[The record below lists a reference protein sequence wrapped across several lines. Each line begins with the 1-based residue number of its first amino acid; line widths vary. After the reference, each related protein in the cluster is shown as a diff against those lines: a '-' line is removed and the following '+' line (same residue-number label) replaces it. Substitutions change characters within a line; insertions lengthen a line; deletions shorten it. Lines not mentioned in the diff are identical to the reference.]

1 MTINSFASPVG
12 RLYLEERDG
21 ALVSLDWSAR
31 PETGYSPLLAEA
43 VRQLDAYFEGKLRMF
58 DLPMRPEGSD
68 FRQRVW
74 QAMVGIPYGET
85 RTYGD
90 LARVAGGSPRAVGG
104 ACGANPLP
112 ILLPCHRVL
121 AAGGGLRGYSGAGGL
136 ATKRVLL
143 DIESGFSRLL

>member
-1 MTINSFASPVG
+1 MTVISFASPVG
-12 RLYLEERDG
+12 RLYLEETDG

-31 PETGYSPLLAEA
+31 PETGRSPLLGEA
-43 VRQLDAYFEGKLRMF
+43 VRQLDAYFAGKLRQF
-58 DLPMRPEGSD
+58 DLPMHPEGTD
-68 FRQRVW
+68 FRRRLW
-74 QAMVGIPYGET
+74 RAMTDIPYGET

-112 ILLPCHRVL
+112 ILIPCHRVL
-121 AAGGGLRGYSGAGGL
+121 AAGGRFGGYSGAGGL

-143 DIESGFSRLL
+143 DIESCNSRLL

>member
-1 MTINSFASPVG
+1 MTINSLASPVG
-12 RLYLEERDG
+12 RLYIEERDG

-31 PETGYSPLLAEA
+31 PETGHSPLLVEA

-58 DLPMRPEGSD
+58 DLPLRPEGSD

-74 QAMVGIPYGET
+74 RAMAGIPYGET

-90 LARVAGGSPRAVGG
+90 LALVTGGSPRAVGG

-121 AAGGGLRGYSGAGGL
+121 ATGGGLRGYSGAGGL
-136 ATKRVLL
+136 ATKRILL
-143 DIESGFSRLL
+143 DIESGIPGLL